1 MTVDCTYGLNPQ
13 QAEAVINTEGPMLI
27 MAGAGSGKTK
37 VLTCRVANLLQKGV
51 RPYRI
56 LAITFTN
63 KAAAEMRERV
73 NNMSGPA
80 AKDVW
85 LFTFHA
91 FCARFLRMEIDKLP
105 GYNKNFAIY
114 DTDDTKKLIKGI
126 LKELNIDDNRFSPN
140 KILNKISEAKNKL
153 IDAEHFSQS
162 IDSVDFNDKKVAEV
176 YERYQTQLK
185 LNNALDFD
193 DLLMLSIKLLQE
205 NKEVREKYQ
214 DSFDYLL
221 VDEYQDTNHAQY
233 LLTKFLAA
241 KHRNICVVGDADQS
255 IYGWRGADIQN
266 ILDFEKDYPDAKVIK
281 LEQNYRS
288 TQIIL
293 DAANA
298 VIENN
303 TGRKPKNLWTEN
315 KSGADIIYFQ
325 AVDERDEARFVIEQ
339 LQNLQRTEN
348 KKLGDMAILYR
359 TNTQS
364 RIFEEMLIKSGI
376 SYNMVGGLKFYER
389 KEIKD
394 IIAYL
399 RVIFNPAD
407 SLSLLRIINVPK
419 RGIGDASLAKIQAH
433 AAANNVS
440 LFEAVSNA
448 AAIDGLSSRFVSK
461 LDDLAGIIFEL
472 MNLANEAP
480 VEDLIDRVLRDTGY
494 LEELENERTPQAQS
508 RIDNLHEL
516 ISVAQEFAASEEE
529 NNLENFLAHV
539 ALVSDIDDT
548 ELGEDAIT
556 LMTLHSSKGLE
567 FSVVFLVGMEE
578 GLFPHARTLMDETE
592 IEEERRLCYVGITRA
607 KEKLFLSSTKMRT
620 IYGNTVTYPP
630 SRFLQEIP
638 ARLVKTI
645 KRQERFSALENF
657 KQVSEKYSARPQK
670 PASTFN
676 PHSFMPQK
684 PAAAAGGTGTR
695 FNTGDRVSHS
705 KWGEGM
711 VVSVKDSPDGQ
722 EVKVAFAG
730 AGVRSLITGYALLK
744 KSQHLSGG
752 HYGFRTCA
760 STGRSAETAQGNTPS
775 RIFILCTGCAGDYRR
790 RI

>member
-105 GYNKNFAIY
+105 GYGGNFAIY
-114 DTDDTKKLIKGI
+114 DTADSQNLIKQI
-126 LKELNIDDNRFSPN
+126 LKEMNLDDKRFQPSG
-140 KILNKISEAKNKL
+140 ILSRISNAKNAL
-153 IDAEHFSQS
+153 QDAEAFARQAG
-162 IDSVDFNDKKVAEV
+162 DFYEQKVADIYSR
-176 YERYQTQLK
+176 YEQKLQ

-214 DSFDYLL
+214 DRFDYLL

-376 SYNMVGGLKFYER
+376 IYNMVGGLKFYER

-419 RGIGDASLAKIQAH
+419 RGIGDASLAKIQAY

-472 MNLANEAP
+472 MNLASEAP

-567 FSVVFLVGMEE
+567 FPVVFLVGMEE

-730 AGVRSLITGYALLK
+730 AGVRSLLTKYAVLK
-744 KSQHLSGG
+744 KL
-752 HYGFRTCA
+752 
-760 STGRSAETAQGNTPS
+760 
-775 RIFILCTGCAGDYRR
+775 
-790 RI
+790 

>member
-80 AKDVW
+80 AKDLW

-105 GYNKNFAIY
+105 GYGGNFAIY
-114 DTDDTKKLIKGI
+114 DTADSQNLIKQI
-126 LKELNIDDNRFSPN
+126 LKEMNLDDKRFQPSG
-140 KILNKISEAKNKL
+140 ILSRISNAKNAL
-153 IDAEHFSQS
+153 QDAAAFARQAG
-162 IDSVDFNDKKVAEV
+162 DFYEQKVADIYSR
-176 YERYQTQLK
+176 YEQKLQ

-214 DSFDYLL
+214 DRFDYLL

-419 RGIGDASLAKIQAH
+419 RGIGDASLAKIQAY

-567 FSVVFLVGMEE
+567 FPVVFLVGMEE

-670 PASTFN
+670 HASTFN

-730 AGVRSLITGYALLK
+730 AGVRSLLTKYAVLK
-744 KSQHLSGG
+744 KL
-752 HYGFRTCA
+752 
-760 STGRSAETAQGNTPS
+760 
-775 RIFILCTGCAGDYRR
+775 
-790 RI
+790 

>member
-105 GYNKNFAIY
+105 GYGGNFAIY
-114 DTDDTKKLIKGI
+114 DTTDSQNLIKQI
-126 LKELNIDDNRFSPN
+126 LKEMNLDDKRFQPSG
-140 KILNKISEAKNKL
+140 ILSRISNAKNAL
-153 IDAEHFSQS
+153 QDAAALARQAG
-162 IDSVDFNDKKVAEV
+162 DFYEQKVADIYSR
-176 YERYQTQLK
+176 YEQKLQ

-214 DSFDYLL
+214 DRFDYLL

-419 RGIGDASLAKIQAH
+419 RGIGDASLAKIQAY

-567 FSVVFLVGMEE
+567 FPVVFLVGMEE

-730 AGVRSLITGYALLK
+730 AGVRSLLTKYAVLK
-744 KSQHLSGG
+744 KL
-752 HYGFRTCA
+752 
-760 STGRSAETAQGNTPS
+760 
-775 RIFILCTGCAGDYRR
+775 
-790 RI
+790 

>member
-105 GYNKNFAIY
+105 GYGGNFAIY
-114 DTDDTKKLIKGI
+114 DTADSQNLIKQI
-126 LKELNIDDNRFSPN
+126 LKEMNLDDKRFQPSG
-140 KILNKISEAKNKL
+140 ILSRISNAKNAL
-153 IDAEHFSQS
+153 QDAAAFARQAG
-162 IDSVDFNDKKVAEV
+162 DFYEQKVADIYSR
-176 YERYQTQLK
+176 YEQKLQ

-214 DSFDYLL
+214 DRFDYLL

-419 RGIGDASLAKIQAH
+419 RGIGDASLAKIQAY

-494 LEELENERTPQAQS
+494 LEELEKERTPQAQS

-567 FSVVFLVGMEE
+567 FPVVFLVGMEE

-730 AGVRSLITGYALLK
+730 AGVRSLLTKYAVLK
-744 KSQHLSGG
+744 KL
-752 HYGFRTCA
+752 
-760 STGRSAETAQGNTPS
+760 
-775 RIFILCTGCAGDYRR
+775 
-790 RI
+790 

>member
-1 MTVDCTYGLNPQ
+1 MTVDCIYGLNPQ

-105 GYNKNFAIY
+105 GYGGNFAIY
-114 DTDDTKKLIKGI
+114 DTADSQNLIKQI
-126 LKELNIDDNRFSPN
+126 LKEMNLDDKRFQPSG
-140 KILNKISEAKNKL
+140 ILSRISNAKNAL
-153 IDAEHFSQS
+153 QDAAAFARQAG
-162 IDSVDFNDKKVAEV
+162 DFYEQKVADIYSR
-176 YERYQTQLK
+176 YEQKLQ

-214 DSFDYLL
+214 DRFDYLL

-419 RGIGDASLAKIQAH
+419 RGIGDASLAKIQAY

-567 FSVVFLVGMEE
+567 FPVVFLVGMEE

-684 PAAAAGGTGTR
+684 PAAAAGGTAGTR

-730 AGVRSLITGYALLK
+730 AGVRSLLTKYAVLK
-744 KSQHLSGG
+744 KL
-752 HYGFRTCA
+752 
-760 STGRSAETAQGNTPS
+760 
-775 RIFILCTGCAGDYRR
+775 
-790 RI
+790 

>member
-105 GYNKNFAIY
+105 GYGGNFAIY
-114 DTDDTKKLIKGI
+114 DTADSQNLIKQI
-126 LKELNIDDNRFSPN
+126 LKEMNLDDKRFQPSG
-140 KILNKISEAKNKL
+140 ILSRISNAKNAL
-153 IDAEHFSQS
+153 QDAAAFARQAG
-162 IDSVDFNDKKVAEV
+162 DFYEQKVADIYSR
-176 YERYQTQLK
+176 YEQKLQ

-214 DSFDYLL
+214 DRFDYLL

-419 RGIGDASLAKIQAH
+419 RGIGDASLAKIQAY
-433 AAANNVS
+433 AAANSVS

-567 FSVVFLVGMEE
+567 FPVVFLVGMEE

-684 PAAAAGGTGTR
+684 PDAAAGGTGTR

-730 AGVRSLITGYALLK
+730 AGVRSLLTKYAVLK
-744 KSQHLSGG
+744 KL
-752 HYGFRTCA
+752 
-760 STGRSAETAQGNTPS
+760 
-775 RIFILCTGCAGDYRR
+775 
-790 RI
+790 

>member
-105 GYNKNFAIY
+105 GYGGNFGIY
-114 DTDDTKKLIKGI
+114 DTADSQNLIKQI
-126 LKELNIDDNRFSPN
+126 LKEMNLDDKRFQPSG
-140 KILNKISEAKNKL
+140 ILSRISNAKNAL
-153 IDAEHFSQS
+153 QDAAAFARQAG
-162 IDSVDFNDKKVAEV
+162 DFYEQKVADIYSR
-176 YERYQTQLK
+176 YEQKLQ

-214 DSFDYLL
+214 DRFDYLL

-419 RGIGDASLAKIQAH
+419 RGIGDASLAKIQAY

-567 FSVVFLVGMEE
+567 FPVVFLVGMEE

-730 AGVRSLITGYALLK
+730 AGVRSLLTKYAVLK
-744 KSQHLSGG
+744 KL
-752 HYGFRTCA
+752 
-760 STGRSAETAQGNTPS
+760 
-775 RIFILCTGCAGDYRR
+775 
-790 RI
+790 

>member
-105 GYNKNFAIY
+105 GYGGNFAIY
-114 DTDDTKKLIKGI
+114 DTADSQNLIKQI
-126 LKELNIDDNRFSPN
+126 LKEMNLDDKRFQPSG
-140 KILNKISEAKNKL
+140 ILSRISNAKNAL
-153 IDAEHFSQS
+153 QDAAAFARQAG
-162 IDSVDFNDKKVAEV
+162 DFYEQKVADIYSR
-176 YERYQTQLK
+176 YEQKLQ

-214 DSFDYLL
+214 GRFDYLL

-419 RGIGDASLAKIQAH
+419 RGIGDASLTKIQAY

-567 FSVVFLVGMEE
+567 FPVVFLVGMEE

-730 AGVRSLITGYALLK
+730 AGVRSLLTKYAVLK
-744 KSQHLSGG
+744 KL
-752 HYGFRTCA
+752 
-760 STGRSAETAQGNTPS
+760 
-775 RIFILCTGCAGDYRR
+775 
-790 RI
+790 

>member
-105 GYNKNFAIY
+105 GYGGNFAIY
-114 DTDDTKKLIKGI
+114 DTADSQNLIKQI
-126 LKELNIDDNRFSPN
+126 LKEMNLDDKRFQPSG
-140 KILNKISEAKNKL
+140 ILSRISNAKNAL
-153 IDAEHFSQS
+153 QDAAAFARQS
-162 IDSVDFNDKKVAEV
+162 GDFYEQKVADIYSR
-176 YERYQTQLK
+176 YEQKLQ

-214 DSFDYLL
+214 DRFDYLL

-419 RGIGDASLAKIQAH
+419 RGIGDASLAKIQAY

-567 FSVVFLVGMEE
+567 FPVVFLVGMEE

-684 PAAAAGGTGTR
+684 PAAAAGATGTR

-730 AGVRSLITGYALLK
+730 AGVRSLLTKYAVLK
-744 KSQHLSGG
+744 KL
-752 HYGFRTCA
+752 
-760 STGRSAETAQGNTPS
+760 
-775 RIFILCTGCAGDYRR
+775 
-790 RI
+790 

>member
-105 GYNKNFAIY
+105 GYGGNFAIY
-114 DTDDTKKLIKGI
+114 DTADSQNLIKQI
-126 LKELNIDDNRFSPN
+126 LKEMNLDDKRFQPSG
-140 KILNKISEAKNKL
+140 ILSRISNAKNAL
-153 IDAEHFSQS
+153 QDAAAFARQAG
-162 IDSVDFNDKKVAEV
+162 DFYEQKVADIYSR
-176 YERYQTQLK
+176 YEQKLQ

-214 DSFDYLL
+214 DRFDYLL

-419 RGIGDASLAKIQAH
+419 RGIGDASLAKIQAY

-461 LDDLAGIIFEL
+461 LDDLSRIIFEM
-472 MNLANEAP
+472 MNQIDEIPVAN
-480 VEDLIDRVLRDTGY
+480 LINLLLNETGY
-494 LEELENERTPQAQS
+494 VKELENENTPQSQN
-508 RIDNLHEL
+508 RIQNLNEF
-516 ISVAQEFAASEEE
+516 ITFAQEFDENEEE
-529 NNLENFLAHV
+529 RTLENFLASV
-539 ALVSDIDDT
+539 ALVSDIDESEIDS
-548 ELGEDAIT
+548 DAIT
-556 LMTLHSSKGLE
+556 LMTLHSAKGLE
-567 FSVVFLVGMEE
+567 FPIVFIVGMEE
-578 GLFPHARTLMDETE
+578 NIFPSAQAINKEWEDDSKM
-592 IEEERRLCYVGITRA
+592 EEERRLCYVGITRA
-607 KEKLFLSSTKMRT
+607 KEKLYLSSAKART
-620 IYGNTVTYPP
+620 IYGEDQYNKP
-630 SRFLQEIP
+630 SRFLFEIP
-638 ARLVKTI
+638 QNLIKTI

-730 AGVRSLITGYALLK
+730 AGVRSLLTKYAVLK
-744 KSQHLSGG
+744 KL
-752 HYGFRTCA
+752 
-760 STGRSAETAQGNTPS
+760 
-775 RIFILCTGCAGDYRR
+775 
-790 RI
+790 

>member
-73 NNMSGPA
+73 NNMSGLA

-105 GYNKNFAIY
+105 GYGGNFAIY
-114 DTDDTKKLIKGI
+114 DTADSQNLIKQI
-126 LKELNIDDNRFSPN
+126 LKEMNLDDKRFQPSG
-140 KILNKISEAKNKL
+140 ILSRISNAKNAL
-153 IDAEHFSQS
+153 QDAAAFARQAG
-162 IDSVDFNDKKVAEV
+162 DFYEQKVADIYSR
-176 YERYQTQLK
+176 YEQKLQ

-214 DSFDYLL
+214 DRFDYLL

-419 RGIGDASLAKIQAH
+419 RGIGDASLAKIQAY

-472 MNLANEAP
+472 MNLAGEAP

-567 FSVVFLVGMEE
+567 FPVVFLVGMEE

-711 VVSVKDSPDGQ
+711 VVSVKESPDGQ

-730 AGVRSLITGYALLK
+730 AGVRSLLTKYAVLK
-744 KSQHLSGG
+744 KL
-752 HYGFRTCA
+752 
-760 STGRSAETAQGNTPS
+760 
-775 RIFILCTGCAGDYRR
+775 
-790 RI
+790 

>member
-105 GYNKNFAIY
+105 GYGGNFAIY
-114 DTDDTKKLIKGI
+114 DTADSQNLIKQI
-126 LKELNIDDNRFSPN
+126 LKEMNLDDKRFQPSG
-140 KILNKISEAKNKL
+140 ILSRISNAKNAL
-153 IDAEHFSQS
+153 QDAAAFARQAG
-162 IDSVDFNDKKVAEV
+162 DFYEQKVADIYSR
-176 YERYQTQLK
+176 YEQKLQ

-214 DSFDYLL
+214 DRFDYLL

-419 RGIGDASLAKIQAH
+419 RGIGDASLAKIQAY

-448 AAIDGLSSRFVSK
+448 AAIDGLSSRFISK

-567 FSVVFLVGMEE
+567 FPVVFLVGMEE

-684 PAAAAGGTGTR
+684 TAAAAGGTGTR

-730 AGVRSLITGYALLK
+730 AGVRSLLTKYAVLK
-744 KSQHLSGG
+744 KL
-752 HYGFRTCA
+752 
-760 STGRSAETAQGNTPS
+760 
-775 RIFILCTGCAGDYRR
+775 
-790 RI
+790 

>member
-80 AKDVW
+80 AKDVG

-105 GYNKNFAIY
+105 GYGGNFAIY
-114 DTDDTKKLIKGI
+114 DTADSQNLIKQI
-126 LKELNIDDNRFSPN
+126 LKEMNLDDKRFQPSG
-140 KILNKISEAKNKL
+140 ILSRISNAKNAL
-153 IDAEHFSQS
+153 QDAAAFARQTG
-162 IDSVDFNDKKVAEV
+162 DFYEQKVADIYSR
-176 YERYQTQLK
+176 YEQKLQ

-214 DSFDYLL
+214 DRFDYLL

-419 RGIGDASLAKIQAH
+419 RGIGDASLAKIQAY
-433 AAANNVS
+433 AAGNNVS

-567 FSVVFLVGMEE
+567 FPVVFLVGMEE

-730 AGVRSLITGYALLK
+730 AGVRSLLTKYAVLK
-744 KSQHLSGG
+744 KL
-752 HYGFRTCA
+752 
-760 STGRSAETAQGNTPS
+760 
-775 RIFILCTGCAGDYRR
+775 
-790 RI
+790 

>member
-105 GYNKNFAIY
+105 GYGGNFAIY
-114 DTDDTKKLIKGI
+114 DTADSQNLIKQI
-126 LKELNIDDNRFSPN
+126 LKEMNLDDKRFQPSG
-140 KILNKISEAKNKL
+140 ILSRISNAKNAL
-153 IDAEHFSQS
+153 QDAAAFARQAG
-162 IDSVDFNDKKVAEV
+162 DFYEQKVADIYSR
-176 YERYQTQLK
+176 YEQKLQ

-214 DSFDYLL
+214 DRFDYLL

-419 RGIGDASLAKIQAH
+419 RGIGDASLAKIQAY
-433 AAANNVS
+433 AAANSVS

-480 VEDLIDRVLRDTGY
+480 VEDLIDRVLHDTGY

-516 ISVAQEFAASEEE
+516 ISVAQEFAKSEEE

-567 FSVVFLVGMEE
+567 FPVVFLVGMEE

-670 PASTFN
+670 PASAFN

-730 AGVRSLITGYALLK
+730 AGVRSLLTKYAVLK
-744 KSQHLSGG
+744 KL
-752 HYGFRTCA
+752 
-760 STGRSAETAQGNTPS
+760 
-775 RIFILCTGCAGDYRR
+775 
-790 RI
+790 

>member
-105 GYNKNFAIY
+105 GYGGNFAIY
-114 DTDDTKKLIKGI
+114 DTADSQNLIKQI
-126 LKELNIDDNRFSPN
+126 LKEMNLDDKRFQPSG
-140 KILNKISEAKNKL
+140 ILSRISNAKNAL
-153 IDAEHFSQS
+153 QDAAAFARQAG
-162 IDSVDFNDKKVAEV
+162 DFYEQKVADIYSR
-176 YERYQTQLK
+176 YEQKLQ

-214 DSFDYLL
+214 DRFDYLL

-419 RGIGDASLAKIQAH
+419 RGIGDASLAKIQAY

-567 FSVVFLVGMEE
+567 FPVVFLVGMEE

-638 ARLVKTI
+638 AHLVKTI

-657 KQVSEKYSARPQK
+657 KQVSERYSARPQK

-730 AGVRSLITGYALLK
+730 AGVRSLLTKYAVLK
-744 KSQHLSGG
+744 KL
-752 HYGFRTCA
+752 
-760 STGRSAETAQGNTPS
+760 
-775 RIFILCTGCAGDYRR
+775 
-790 RI
+790 

>member
-105 GYNKNFAIY
+105 GYGGNFAIY
-114 DTDDTKKLIKGI
+114 DTADSQNLIKQI
-126 LKELNIDDNRFSPN
+126 LKEMNLDDKRFQPSG
-140 KILNKISEAKNKL
+140 ILSRISNAKNAL
-153 IDAEHFSQS
+153 QDAAAFARQAG
-162 IDSVDFNDKKVAEV
+162 DFYEQKVADIYCR
-176 YERYQTQLK
+176 YEQKLQ

-214 DSFDYLL
+214 DRFDYLL

-233 LLTKFLAA
+233 LLTKFLAV

-419 RGIGDASLAKIQAH
+419 RGIGDASLAKIQAY

-567 FSVVFLVGMEE
+567 FPVVFLVGMEE

-730 AGVRSLITGYALLK
+730 AGVRSLLTKYAVLK
-744 KSQHLSGG
+744 KL
-752 HYGFRTCA
+752 
-760 STGRSAETAQGNTPS
+760 
-775 RIFILCTGCAGDYRR
+775 
-790 RI
+790 

>member
-1 MTVDCTYGLNPQ
+1 MTVDCTYRLNPQ

-105 GYNKNFAIY
+105 GYGGNFAIY
-114 DTDDTKKLIKGI
+114 DTADSQNLIKQI
-126 LKELNIDDNRFSPN
+126 LKEMNLDDKRFQPSG
-140 KILNKISEAKNKL
+140 ILSRISNAKNAL
-153 IDAEHFSQS
+153 QDAAAFARQAG
-162 IDSVDFNDKKVAEV
+162 DFYEQKVADIYSR
-176 YERYQTQLK
+176 YEQKLQ

-205 NKEVREKYQ
+205 NQEVREKYQ
-214 DSFDYLL
+214 DRFDYLL
-221 VDEYQDTNHAQY
+221 VDQYQDTNHAQY

-419 RGIGDASLAKIQAH
+419 RGIGDASLAKIQAY

-567 FSVVFLVGMEE
+567 FPVVFLVGMEE

-684 PAAAAGGTGTR
+684 PAAVAGGTGTR

-730 AGVRSLITGYALLK
+730 AGVRSLLTKYAVLK
-744 KSQHLSGG
+744 KL
-752 HYGFRTCA
+752 
-760 STGRSAETAQGNTPS
+760 
-775 RIFILCTGCAGDYRR
+775 
-790 RI
+790 

>member
-105 GYNKNFAIY
+105 GYGGNFAIY
-114 DTDDTKKLIKGI
+114 DTADSQNLIKQI
-126 LKELNIDDNRFSPN
+126 LKEMNLDDKRFQPSG
-140 KILNKISEAKNKL
+140 ILSRISNAKNAL
-153 IDAEHFSQS
+153 QDAAVFARQAG
-162 IDSVDFNDKKVAEV
+162 DFYEQKVADIYSR
-176 YERYQTQLK
+176 YEQKLQ

-214 DSFDYLL
+214 DRFDYLL

-241 KHRNICVVGDADQS
+241 EHRNICVVGDADQS

-419 RGIGDASLAKIQAH
+419 RGIGDASLAKIQAY

-567 FSVVFLVGMEE
+567 FPVVFLVGMEE

-657 KQVSEKYSARPQK
+657 KQVSEKYSARLQK

-695 FNTGDRVSHS
+695 FNTGDKVSHS

-730 AGVRSLITGYALLK
+730 AGVRSLLTKYAVLK
-744 KSQHLSGG
+744 KL
-752 HYGFRTCA
+752 
-760 STGRSAETAQGNTPS
+760 
-775 RIFILCTGCAGDYRR
+775 
-790 RI
+790 

>member
-105 GYNKNFAIY
+105 GYGGNFAIY
-114 DTDDTKKLIKGI
+114 DTADSQNLIKQI
-126 LKELNIDDNRFSPN
+126 LKEMNLDDKRFQPSG
-140 KILNKISEAKNKL
+140 ILSRISNAKNAL
-153 IDAEHFSQS
+153 QDAAAFARQAG
-162 IDSVDFNDKKVAEV
+162 DFYEQKVADIYSR
-176 YERYQTQLK
+176 YEQKLQ

-214 DSFDYLL
+214 DRFDYLL

-266 ILDFEKDYPDAKVIK
+266 ILDFEKDYPNAKVIK

-419 RGIGDASLAKIQAH
+419 RGIGDASLAKIQAY

-472 MNLANEAP
+472 MNLASEAP

-516 ISVAQEFAASEEE
+516 ISVAQKFAASEEE

-567 FSVVFLVGMEE
+567 FPVVFLVGMEE

-684 PAAAAGGTGTR
+684 PAAAAGGTAGTR

-730 AGVRSLITGYALLK
+730 AGVRSLLTKYAVLK
-744 KSQHLSGG
+744 KL
-752 HYGFRTCA
+752 
-760 STGRSAETAQGNTPS
+760 
-775 RIFILCTGCAGDYRR
+775 
-790 RI
+790 

>member
-114 DTDDTKKLIKGI
+114 DTDDTKKLIKDI

-214 DSFDYLL
+214 ERFDYLL
-221 VDEYQDTNHAQY
+221 VDEYQDTNHVQY
-233 LLTKFLAA
+233 LLTKILAE

-288 TQIIL
+288 TQVIL

-315 KSGADIIYFQ
+315 KSGQEIVYFEAADN
-325 AVDERDEARFVIEQ
+325 RDEARFIVEQ
-339 LQNLQRTEN
+339 IQNLQNTEHR
-348 KKLGDMAILYR
+348 KLSDMAILYR
-359 TNTQS
+359 TNAQS
-364 RIFEEMLIKSGI
+364 RSFEEMLVKSGI
-376 SYNMVGGLKFYER
+376 NYSIVGGLKFYER

-419 RGIGDASLAKIQAH
+419 RGIGDASLAKIQAY

-461 LDDLAGIIFEL
+461 LDDLAGTIFEL

-480 VEDLIDRVLRDTGY
+480 VEELIDKVLIDTGY
-494 LEELENERTPQAQS
+494 MKELENEGTQQAQS
-508 RIDNLHEL
+508 RIENLQEL
-516 ISVAQEFAASEEE
+516 VSMAQSEFSNNDEE
-529 NNLENFLAHV
+529 NTLENFLAHV
-539 ALVSDIDDT
+539 ALVSDIDEAKFDD
-548 ELGEDAIT
+548 DAIT

-567 FSVVFLVGMEE
+567 FPVIFLTGMEE
-578 GLFPHARTLMDETE
+578 GVFPTSRSINSSFDNIEKL
-592 IEEERRLCYVGITRA
+592 EEERRLCYVGITRA
-607 KEKLFLSSTKMRT
+607 KERLFLSRARIRT
-620 IYGNTVTYPP
+620 IYKNDYPYPP
-630 SRFLQEIP
+630 SRFLFEIP
-638 ARLVKTI
+638 QNLIKTI

-730 AGVRSLITGYALLK
+730 AGVRSLLTKYAVLK
-744 KSQHLSGG
+744 KL
-752 HYGFRTCA
+752 
-760 STGRSAETAQGNTPS
+760 
-775 RIFILCTGCAGDYRR
+775 
-790 RI
+790 

>member
-730 AGVRSLITGYALLK
+730 AGVRSLLTKYALQQKL
-744 KSQHLSGG
+744 
-752 HYGFRTCA
+752 
-760 STGRSAETAQGNTPS
+760 
-775 RIFILCTGCAGDYRR
+775 
-790 RI
+790 

>member
-105 GYNKNFAIY
+105 GYGGNFAIY
-114 DTDDTKKLIKGI
+114 DTADSQNLIKQI
-126 LKELNIDDNRFSPN
+126 LKEMNLDDKRFQPSG
-140 KILNKISEAKNKL
+140 ILSRISNAKNAL
-153 IDAEHFSQS
+153 QDAAAFARQAG
-162 IDSVDFNDKKVAEV
+162 DFYEQKVADIYSR
-176 YERYQTQLK
+176 YEQKLQ

-214 DSFDYLL
+214 DRFDYLL

-419 RGIGDASLAKIQAH
+419 RGIGDASLAKIQAY

-567 FSVVFLVGMEE
+567 FPVVFLVGMEE

-684 PAAAAGGTGTR
+684 PVAAAGGTGTR

-730 AGVRSLITGYALLK
+730 AGVRSLLTKYAVLK
-744 KSQHLSGG
+744 KL
-752 HYGFRTCA
+752 
-760 STGRSAETAQGNTPS
+760 
-775 RIFILCTGCAGDYRR
+775 
-790 RI
+790 

>member
-105 GYNKNFAIY
+105 GYGGNFAIY
-114 DTDDTKKLIKGI
+114 DTADSQNLIKQI
-126 LKELNIDDNRFSPN
+126 LKEMNLDDKRFQPSG
-140 KILNKISEAKNKL
+140 ILSRISNAKNAL
-153 IDAEHFSQS
+153 QDAAAFARQAG
-162 IDSVDFNDKKVAEV
+162 DFYEQKVADIYSR
-176 YERYQTQLK
+176 YEQKLQ

-214 DSFDYLL
+214 DRFDYLL

-419 RGIGDASLAKIQAH
+419 RGIGDASLAKIQDY

-567 FSVVFLVGMEE
+567 FPVVFLVGMEE

-730 AGVRSLITGYALLK
+730 AGVRSLLTKYAVLK
-744 KSQHLSGG
+744 KL
-752 HYGFRTCA
+752 
-760 STGRSAETAQGNTPS
+760 
-775 RIFILCTGCAGDYRR
+775 
-790 RI
+790 

>member
-114 DTDDTKKLIKGI
+114 DTADSQNLIKQI
-126 LKELNIDDNRFSPN
+126 LKEMNLDDKRFQPSG
-140 KILNKISEAKNKL
+140 ILSRISNAKNDL
-153 IDAEHFSQS
+153 QDAAAFARQAG
-162 IDSVDFNDKKVAEV
+162 DFYEQKVADIYSR
-176 YERYQTQLK
+176 YEQKLQ

-214 DSFDYLL
+214 DRFDYLL

-419 RGIGDASLAKIQAH
+419 RGIGDASLAKIQAY

-567 FSVVFLVGMEE
+567 FPVVFLVGMEE

-730 AGVRSLITGYALLK
+730 AGVRSLLTKYAVLK
-744 KSQHLSGG
+744 KL
-752 HYGFRTCA
+752 
-760 STGRSAETAQGNTPS
+760 
-775 RIFILCTGCAGDYRR
+775 
-790 RI
+790 

>member
-105 GYNKNFAIY
+105 GYGGNFAIY
-114 DTDDTKKLIKGI
+114 DTADSQNLIKQI
-126 LKELNIDDNRFSPN
+126 LKEMNLDDKRFQPSG
-140 KILNKISEAKNKL
+140 ILSRISNAKNAL
-153 IDAEHFSQS
+153 QDAEAFARQAG
-162 IDSVDFNDKKVAEV
+162 DFYEQKVADIYSR
-176 YERYQTQLK
+176 YEQKLQ

-214 DSFDYLL
+214 DRFDYLL

-419 RGIGDASLAKIQAH
+419 RGIGDASLAKIQAY

-567 FSVVFLVGMEE
+567 FPVVFLVGMEE

-695 FNTGDRVSHS
+695 FNTGDRVSHNR
-705 KWGEGM
+705 WGEGM

-730 AGVRSLITGYALLK
+730 AGVRSLLTKYAVLK
-744 KSQHLSGG
+744 KL
-752 HYGFRTCA
+752 
-760 STGRSAETAQGNTPS
+760 
-775 RIFILCTGCAGDYRR
+775 
-790 RI
+790 

>member
-105 GYNKNFAIY
+105 GYGGNFAIY
-114 DTDDTKKLIKGI
+114 DTADSQNLIKQI
-126 LKELNIDDNRFSPN
+126 LKEMNLDDKRFQPSG
-140 KILNKISEAKNKL
+140 ILSRISNAKNAL
-153 IDAEHFSQS
+153 QDAAAFARQAG
-162 IDSVDFNDKKVAEV
+162 DFYEQKVADIYSR
-176 YERYQTQLK
+176 YEQKLQ

-214 DSFDYLL
+214 DRFDYLL

-419 RGIGDASLAKIQAH
+419 RGIGDASLAKIQAY

-472 MNLANEAP
+472 MNLAGEAQ

-567 FSVVFLVGMEE
+567 FPVVFLVGMEE

-730 AGVRSLITGYALLK
+730 AGVRSLLTKYAVLK
-744 KSQHLSGG
+744 KL
-752 HYGFRTCA
+752 
-760 STGRSAETAQGNTPS
+760 
-775 RIFILCTGCAGDYRR
+775 
-790 RI
+790 

>member
-105 GYNKNFAIY
+105 GYGGNFAIY
-114 DTDDTKKLIKGI
+114 DTADSQNLIKQI
-126 LKELNIDDNRFSPN
+126 LKEMNLDDKRFQPSG
-140 KILNKISEAKNKL
+140 ILSRISNAKNAL
-153 IDAEHFSQS
+153 QDAAAFARQAG
-162 IDSVDFNDKKVAEV
+162 DFYEQKVADIYSR
-176 YERYQTQLK
+176 YEQKLQ

-214 DSFDYLL
+214 DRFDYLL

-315 KSGADIIYFQ
+315 KSGAEIIYFQ

-419 RGIGDASLAKIQAH
+419 RGIGDASLAKIQAY

-472 MNLANEAP
+472 MNLAGEAP

-567 FSVVFLVGMEE
+567 FPVVFLVGMEE

-657 KQVSEKYSARPQK
+657 KQVSEKYSTRPQK

-730 AGVRSLITGYALLK
+730 AGVRSLLTKYAVLK
-744 KSQHLSGG
+744 KL
-752 HYGFRTCA
+752 
-760 STGRSAETAQGNTPS
+760 
-775 RIFILCTGCAGDYRR
+775 
-790 RI
+790 

>member
-105 GYNKNFAIY
+105 GYGGNFAIY
-114 DTDDTKKLIKGI
+114 DTADSQNLIKQI
-126 LKELNIDDNRFSPN
+126 LKEMNLDDKRFQPSG
-140 KILNKISEAKNKL
+140 ILSRISNAKNAL
-153 IDAEHFSQS
+153 QDAAAFARQAG
-162 IDSVDFNDKKVAEV
+162 DFYEQKVADIYSR
-176 YERYQTQLK
+176 YEQKLQ

-214 DSFDYLL
+214 DRFDYLL

-288 TQIIL
+288 TQNIL

-419 RGIGDASLAKIQAH
+419 RGIGDASLAKIQAY

-448 AAIDGLSSRFVSK
+448 AAIDGLSSRFISK

-567 FSVVFLVGMEE
+567 FPVVFLVGMEE

-684 PAAAAGGTGTR
+684 PAAAAGGTAGTR

-730 AGVRSLITGYALLK
+730 AGVRSLLTKYAVLK
-744 KSQHLSGG
+744 KL
-752 HYGFRTCA
+752 
-760 STGRSAETAQGNTPS
+760 
-775 RIFILCTGCAGDYRR
+775 
-790 RI
+790 

>member
-105 GYNKNFAIY
+105 GYGGNFAIY
-114 DTDDTKKLIKGI
+114 DTADSQNLIKQI
-126 LKELNIDDNRFSPN
+126 LKEMNLDDKRFQPSG
-140 KILNKISEAKNKL
+140 ILSRISNAKNAL
-153 IDAEHFSQS
+153 QDAAAFARQAG
-162 IDSVDFNDKKVAEV
+162 DFYEQKVADIYSR
-176 YERYQTQLK
+176 YEQKLQ

-214 DSFDYLL
+214 DRFDYLL

-419 RGIGDASLAKIQAH
+419 RGIGDASLAKIQVY

-567 FSVVFLVGMEE
+567 FPVVFLVGMEE

-657 KQVSEKYSARPQK
+657 KQVSEKYSTRPQK

-730 AGVRSLITGYALLK
+730 AGVRSLLTKYAVLK
-744 KSQHLSGG
+744 KL
-752 HYGFRTCA
+752 
-760 STGRSAETAQGNTPS
+760 
-775 RIFILCTGCAGDYRR
+775 
-790 RI
+790 

>member
-105 GYNKNFAIY
+105 GYGGNFAIY
-114 DTDDTKKLIKGI
+114 DTADSQNLIKQI
-126 LKELNIDDNRFSPN
+126 LKEMNLDDKRFQPSS
-140 KILNKISEAKNKL
+140 ILSRISNAKNAL
-153 IDAEHFSQS
+153 QDAAAFARQAG
-162 IDSVDFNDKKVAEV
+162 DFYEQKVADIYSR
-176 YERYQTQLK
+176 YEQKLQ

-214 DSFDYLL
+214 DRFDYLL

-281 LEQNYRS
+281 LELNYRS

-315 KSGADIIYFQ
+315 KNGADIIYFQ

-419 RGIGDASLAKIQAH
+419 RGIGDASLAKIQAY

-567 FSVVFLVGMEE
+567 FPVVFLVGMEE

-657 KQVSEKYSARPQK
+657 KQVSEKYSTRPQK

-730 AGVRSLITGYALLK
+730 AGVRSLLTKYAVLK
-744 KSQHLSGG
+744 KL
-752 HYGFRTCA
+752 
-760 STGRSAETAQGNTPS
+760 
-775 RIFILCTGCAGDYRR
+775 
-790 RI
+790 

>member
-73 NNMSGPA
+73 NNMSSPA

-105 GYNKNFAIY
+105 GYGGNFAIY
-114 DTDDTKKLIKGI
+114 DTADSQNLIKQI
-126 LKELNIDDNRFSPN
+126 LKEMNLDDKRFQPSG
-140 KILNKISEAKNKL
+140 ILSRISNAKNDL
-153 IDAEHFSQS
+153 QDAAAFARQAG
-162 IDSVDFNDKKVAEV
+162 DFYEQKVADIYSR
-176 YERYQTQLK
+176 YEQKLQ

-214 DSFDYLL
+214 DRFDYLL

-419 RGIGDASLAKIQAH
+419 RGIGDASLAKIQAY

-567 FSVVFLVGMEE
+567 FPVVFLVGMEE

-730 AGVRSLITGYALLK
+730 AGVRSLLTKYAVLK
-744 KSQHLSGG
+744 KL
-752 HYGFRTCA
+752 
-760 STGRSAETAQGNTPS
+760 
-775 RIFILCTGCAGDYRR
+775 
-790 RI
+790 

>member
-105 GYNKNFAIY
+105 GYGGNFAIY
-114 DTDDTKKLIKGI
+114 DTADSQNLIKQI
-126 LKELNIDDNRFSPN
+126 LKEMNLDDKRFQPSG
-140 KILNKISEAKNKL
+140 ILSRISNAKNAL
-153 IDAEHFSQS
+153 QDAAAFARQAG
-162 IDSVDFNDKKVAEV
+162 DFYEQKVADIYSR
-176 YERYQTQLK
+176 YEQKLQ

-214 DSFDYLL
+214 DRFDYLL

-315 KSGADIIYFQ
+315 KSGTDIIYFQ

-419 RGIGDASLAKIQAH
+419 RGIGDASLAKIQVY

-472 MNLANEAP
+472 MNLASEAP

-567 FSVVFLVGMEE
+567 FPVVFLVGMEE

-730 AGVRSLITGYALLK
+730 AGVRSLLTKYAVLK
-744 KSQHLSGG
+744 KL
-752 HYGFRTCA
+752 
-760 STGRSAETAQGNTPS
+760 
-775 RIFILCTGCAGDYRR
+775 
-790 RI
+790 

>member
-105 GYNKNFAIY
+105 GYGGNFAIY
-114 DTDDTKKLIKGI
+114 DTADSQNLIKQI
-126 LKELNIDDNRFSPN
+126 LKEMNLDDKRFQPSG
-140 KILNKISEAKNKL
+140 ILSRISNAKNALQDAAAFARQAGDFYEQKVVDIYSRYEQKL
-153 IDAEHFSQS
+153 Q
-162 IDSVDFNDKKVAEV
+162 
-176 YERYQTQLK
+176 

-214 DSFDYLL
+214 DRFDYLL

-419 RGIGDASLAKIQAH
+419 RGIGDASLAKIQAY

-472 MNLANEAP
+472 MNLASEAP

-567 FSVVFLVGMEE
+567 FPVVFLVGMEE

-730 AGVRSLITGYALLK
+730 AGVRSLLTKYAVLK
-744 KSQHLSGG
+744 KL
-752 HYGFRTCA
+752 
-760 STGRSAETAQGNTPS
+760 
-775 RIFILCTGCAGDYRR
+775 
-790 RI
+790 